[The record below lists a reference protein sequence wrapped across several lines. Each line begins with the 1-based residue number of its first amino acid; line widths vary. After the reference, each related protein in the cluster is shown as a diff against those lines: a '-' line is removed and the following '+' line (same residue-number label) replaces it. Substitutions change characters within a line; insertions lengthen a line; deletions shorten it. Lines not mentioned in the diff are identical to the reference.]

1 MLIKTRFKINDYILQ
16 FSRREVEAHTE
27 QGISKYHNNGTGGT
41 CHSDGETFLSQHLLI
56 NVGEEGVEV
65 MGGGAGERH
74 VTRPLLIKTLMGF
87 N

>member
-1 MLIKTRFKINDYILQ
+1 MTTYYNLAEGK
-16 FSRREVEAHTE
+16 SRRIQSRVSAT
-27 QGISKYHNNGTGGT
+27 YHNNGTGGT

-65 MGGGAGERH
+65 MGGGVGERH